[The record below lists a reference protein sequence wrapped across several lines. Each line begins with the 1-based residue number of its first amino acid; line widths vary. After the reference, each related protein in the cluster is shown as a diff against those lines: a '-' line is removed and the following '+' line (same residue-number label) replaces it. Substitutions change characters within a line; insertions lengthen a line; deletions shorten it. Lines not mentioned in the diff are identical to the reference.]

1 MIINYNMSKDMMNV
15 RERIE
20 RVLLKDPVDG
30 KVLADEIGLPQHTI
44 YSLMGKQNPRPNFKA
59 KWKIEAWLQR
69 KEKELGIV

>member
-1 MIINYNMSKDMMNV
+1 MNV

-20 RVLLKDPVDG
+20 RVLMKDPMDG
-30 KVLADEIGLPQHTI
+30 KVLAEDIGLPTTTI
-44 YSLMGKQNPRPNFKA
+44 YSVMGKQNPRPNFKA